1 MKKMDKINMPNNEKL
16 ETIVLGSILIDST
29 ALDRVIADFSYSLFH
44 ESKNI
49 CIAKAILALYKK
61 NQPLDLLTLVNELT
75 ATNKLEDAGGI
86 SYITQITNGVGSS
99 NNLIYHIRLLQEES
113 LRRRLITI
121 GMNATAKSLD
131 VTQDVFELF
140 NETQNNLDDALKKVV
155 NYEIKNAGDIHEQIM
170 LKSLEM
176 LKTGAKSGVPTGLRL
191 LDNVTN
197 GWQKSD
203 LIILAGR
210 PAMGKTALA
219 ISMCLHPALEQKKPV
234 AVFSLEMSNEQL
246 VSRIQSCLSGV
257 NVSQIVKKKL
267 SMAEIDIISKEA
279 MSLKNAP
286 LYIDDTPNI
295 SLLDLKGKARKLKKE
310 QGIELIIIDY
320 LQLMRSGLKIP
331 SREQE
336 IAEISRGLKGLAKEL
351 NIPVIALSQ
360 LSRGVESRGD
370 KKPMLQDLRESGQ
383 IEQDADMV
391 LFCYRPEYY
400 GIETYEVGSES
411 FDAQGLFMLLIAK
424 HRNGELGEIPLNFIA
439 QQTKVT
445 NHDFTSSDRFKN
457 TNNYSTFVQQEN
469 TNQNNHSEPVIQ
481 NTFSSLKANTDFE
494 NETDLFDG
502 PAEEEMPF

>member
-1 MKKMDKINMPNNEKL
+1 MKAKTTKIDMPNNQQL
-16 ETIVLGSILIDST
+16 ENIVLGSILIDST
-29 ALDRVIADFSYSLFH
+29 ALDRVIADFSYTLFH
-44 ESKNI
+44 EPKNI
-49 CIAKAILALYKK
+49 CIALAILSLYKK
-61 NQPLDLLTLVNELT
+61 NQPLDLLTLVNELKST
-75 ATNKLEDAGGI
+75 DKLEDAGGI
-86 SYITQITNGVGSS
+86 VYISNVTNGIGSAT
-99 NNLIYHIRLLQEES
+99 NLIYHIRLLQEES
-113 LRRRLITI
+113 LRRKLITI
-121 GMNATAKSLD
+121 GMKATSKSLD
-131 VTQDVFELF
+131 LTQDVFELF
-140 NETQNNLDDALKKVV
+140 NETQNSLDDALKKVV
-155 NYEIKNAGDIHEQIM
+155 NYEIKNAGSIHEEIM

-176 LKTGAKSGVPTGLRL
+176 LRTGAKSGVPTGLRL

-219 ISMCLHPALEQKKPV
+219 ISMCLFPVLEQKKPV
-234 AVFSLEMSNEQL
+234 AVFSLEMSSEQL
-246 VSRIQSCLSGV
+246 VSRIQSSLSGV

-267 SMAEIDIISKEA
+267 SMDEIDTISREA
-279 MSLKNAP
+279 IALKNAP

-320 LQLMRSGLKIP
+320 LQLMRSGVKIA

-351 NIPVIALSQ
+351 SIPVIALSQ

-411 FDAQGLFMLLIAK
+411 FDATGLFMLLIAK
-424 HRNGELGEIPLNFIA
+424 HRNGELGEIPLSFIA

-445 NHDFTSSDRFKN
+445 NHDFSSN
-457 TNNYSTFVQQEN
+457 YSNNHNYKSSTFVQQESEI
-469 TNQNNHSEPVIQ
+469 TNSAIA
-481 NTFSSLKANTDFE
+481 ANKEFDTKIETTDIFTKE
-494 NETDLFDG
+494 DT
-502 PAEEEMPF
+502 AEEELPF

>member
-1 MKKMDKINMPNNEKL
+1 MKEKTTKFDMPNNQQLEK
-16 ETIVLGSILIDST
+16 IVLGSILIDST
-29 ALDRVIADFSYSLFH
+29 ALDRVIADFSYTLFH
-44 ESKNI
+44 EPKNI
-49 CIAKAILALYKK
+49 CIALAILALYKK
-61 NQPLDLLTLVNELT
+61 NQPLDLLTLVNELKST
-75 ATNKLEDAGGI
+75 DKLEDAGGI
-86 SYITQITNGVGSS
+86 SYISNVTNGIGSS
-99 NNLIYHIRLLQEES
+99 TNLIYHIRLLQEES
-113 LRRRLITI
+113 LRRKLITI
-121 GMNATAKSLD
+121 GMKATSKSLD
-131 VTQDVFELF
+131 LTQDVFELF
-140 NETQNNLDDALKKVV
+140 NETQNSLDDALKKVV
-155 NYEIKNAGDIHEQIM
+155 NYEIKNAGSIHEEIM

-219 ISMCLHPALEQKKPV
+219 ISMCLFPALEQKKPV
-234 AVFSLEMSNEQL
+234 AVFSLEMSSEQL
-246 VSRIQSCLSGV
+246 VSRIQSSLSGI

-267 SMAEIDIISKEA
+267 SMDEIDTISREA
-279 MSLKNAP
+279 IALKNAP

-320 LQLMRSGLKIP
+320 LQLMRSGIKIP

-351 NIPVIALSQ
+351 SIPVIALSQ

-411 FDAQGLFMLLIAK
+411 FDAAGLFMLLIAK
-424 HRNGELGEIPLNFIA
+424 HRNGELGEIPLTFIA

-445 NHDFTSSDRFKN
+445 NHNFSSNYSKN
-457 TNNYSTFVQQEN
+457 NNYKSSTFVQQESES
-469 TNQNNHSEPVIQ
+469 TNSAIGANKEFDTIIE
-481 NTFSSLKANTDFE
+481 TGDIFLKEDT
-494 NETDLFDG
+494 
-502 PAEEEMPF
+502 EEELPF